1 MVSSPESSRGNLAYT
16 EAKRDF
22 VSIDDLCN
30 AEILNL
36 FRLADEYNE
45 DLTAWTATCAGS
57 ILATLFFEPS
67 TRTRL
72 SFESAMLRLGG
83 GVISA
88 TQGDVMSAAKGESL
102 ADTVRV
108 VGGRY
113 ADLIVLRHSDEGA
126 ARVAARYAE
135 VPVINAG
142 DGAHE
147 HPTQTLCDLYTLWKE
162 KGRIEGLEVV
172 LAGDLKHSR
181 TIHSLAFALARFG
194 ASIACVPF
202 PGLEIPRSVLER
214 MQRDWGAEV
223 SRAEVGDLPGISAE
237 KDAVY
242 VTPHK
247 PHQQSL
253 FTSIT
258 PQHVDSIDA
267 IYMTR
272 LQRERHESDAG
283 TESQRYP
290 SLAPSQFTQP
300 RFRET
305 RVMHPLPRVDE
316 ISYEFDG
323 DPRAVYFR
331 QAALG
336 VPIRMAL
343 LAFLLGRV
351 DLGPV
356 HAERSSSLRYCSS
369 VGLRCANRR
378 CVTNSD
384 AVRYV
389 PPEFAILREIPPL
402 LRCVFCG
409 WEVEPRLVG
418 HQSSKRLH
426 RGNAADAARIRPD
439 RRVYFADEA
448 QAEAAGFGQD

>member
-1 MVSSPESSRGNLAYT
+1 MAAP
-16 EAKRDF
+16 AKRDF
-22 VSIDDLCN
+22 VSIDDLGN
-30 AEILNL
+30 EEILEL

-45 DLTAWTATCAGS
+45 DLTAWSRQCAGS

-88 TQGDVMSAAKGESL
+88 TEGGNTSAAKGESL
-102 ADTVRV
+102 ADTARV

-126 ARVAARYAE
+126 ARVAASYAD

-162 KGRIEGLEVV
+162 KGKLEGLEVL

-194 ASIACVPF
+194 ANIVCSPF
-202 PGLEIPRSVLER
+202 PGHAIPRHVLER
-214 MQRDWGAEV
+214 LERDWNAELTK
-223 SRAEVGDLPGISAE
+223 AEVGNISGITE
-237 KDAVY
+237 GKDAVY

-247 PHQQSL
+247 PHQPSL
-253 FTSIT
+253 FTSLT
-258 PQHVDSIDA
+258 PQQVDRVDA

-272 LQRERHESDAG
+272 LQRERHDEESNA
-283 TESQRYP
+283 EEYP
-290 SLAPSQFTQP
+290 SLGPQQLREK
-300 RFRET
+300 RFKET
-305 RVMHPLPRVDE
+305 AVMHPLPRVGE
-316 ISYEFDG
+316 ISYALDR

-343 LAFLLGRV
+343 IAFLLDRV
-351 DLGPV
+351 ALKAPTPEADPRPRNS
-356 HAERSSSLRYCSS
+356 HPI
-369 VGLRCANRR
+369 GLRCANPR
-378 CVTNSD
+378 CVTNREGE
-384 AVRYV
+384 RYIT
-389 PPEFAILREIPPL
+389 PEFQILRETPPL
-402 LRCVFCG
+402 LRCVYCD
-409 WEVEPRLVG
+409 WEAQPSLVG
-418 HQSSKRLH
+418 HVESKKLH
-426 RGNAADAARIRPD
+426 RGNAAEASRIRPD
-439 RRVYFADEA
+439 RRVYFVDEE
-448 QAEAAGFGQD
+448 QARTQGFGNS